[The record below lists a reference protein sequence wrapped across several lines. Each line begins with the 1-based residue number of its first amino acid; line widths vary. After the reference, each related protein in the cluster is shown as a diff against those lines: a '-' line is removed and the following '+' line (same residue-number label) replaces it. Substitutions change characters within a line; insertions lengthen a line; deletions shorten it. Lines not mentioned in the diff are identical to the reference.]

1 MKAKRLFS
9 VLLAITLVF
18 TLITGC
24 GNNGSNDSTE
34 GSDTLYLRLTS
45 PLQSTD
51 WQQVSNLDGNK
62 ITNIQVFEGLYGM
75 DEVSGGYYN
84 LLAKDIQV
92 SEDGKVYTISIVDA
106 TFQNGEPLTA
116 EDVVFSYNLAIANPK
131 YGYVTS
137 MIDKIEAKDEKTVVL
152 TLKYPYSAI
161 AHTFFTVKVISQ
173 KEYEEIQAAGE
184 TFGTKPHTAGT
195 GPYYITEYDVSAG
208 VKLAAYENY
217 WKGAP
222 AIKNVEYRVISD
234 DAAAVIAFENGELDY
249 LTDAPLA
256 EWSNIEKSAG
266 DRCQLVKAND
276 ITFMGINYKSESN
289 NSILANE
296 KVREAIFYAIN
307 KENIVQSSTSGL
319 GTVAYEYMVPEYV
332 ATSPKASDGGF
343 KTFDYNAEKCHQCLL
358 DAGFTEEEISQGIP
372 VGTILTY
379 PSDNSPK
386 GKAAVVIQDALKQ
399 NGMIAEVEI
408 REAAACSDDLY
419 GQHYDLCI
427 FSDSGNYD
435 YNNIRQQLH
444 SESIGLA
451 VVSYKDDKGT
461 FDWEYMENLID
472 KGVSATDTAERYKIY
487 TELWS
492 YAMDT
497 KTILPLYHSAVAT
510 AWSDRITVDK
520 INPTYYHLTDFSWAN

>member
-1 MKAKRLFS
+1 MKAKRFFS
-9 VLLAITLVF
+9 VLLAIMLVL

-24 GNNGSNDSTE
+24 GNNGSSDSTKE
-34 GSDTLYLRLTS
+34 SDTLHLRLTS

-51 WQQVSNLDGNK
+51 WQQVSNLDGSK
-62 ITNIQVFEGLYGM
+62 LINIQVFEGLYGM

-92 SEDGKVYTISIVDA
+92 SEDGKVYTISLVDA
-106 TFQNGEPLTA
+106 TFQNGEKMTA
-116 EDVVFSYNLAIANPK
+116 EDVVFSYNLAMANAK

-137 MIDKIEAKDEKTVVL
+137 MIDKIEAKDDKTVVL
-152 TLKYPYSAI
+152 TLKYAYSAI

-184 TFGTKPHTAGT
+184 TFGTKPHTAAT
-195 GPYYITEYDVSAG
+195 GPYYIAEYDVSAG

-217 WKGAP
+217 WNGAP
-222 AIKNVEYRVISD
+222 AIKNVEYRVITD
-234 DAAAVIAFENGELDY
+234 DAAAVIAFENGEIDY

-307 KENIVQSSTSGL
+307 KENIVQSSTNGL
-319 GTVAYEYMVPEYV
+319 GSVAYEYMVPEYV

-408 REAAACSDDLY
+408 RESAACSNDLY

-427 FSDSGNYD
+427 FSDSGNFD

-444 SESIGLA
+444 SESIGMA
-451 VVSYKDDKGT
+451 VVNYKDDKGT
-461 FDWEYMENLID
+461 FDWEYMEKLID
-472 KGVSATDTAERYKIY
+472 EGVSVTDTAERYKIY

-497 KTILPLYHSAVAT
+497 KTILPLYHSAVGI

>member
-1 MKAKRLFS
+1 MKTRKIFT
-9 VLLAITLVF
+9 LLIAITLV
-18 TLITGC
+18 LGIITGC
-24 GNNGSNDSTE
+24 GNNDAKASDD
-34 GSDTLYLRLTS
+34 DTLYLRLVS

-51 WQQVSNLDGNK
+51 WQQVSNLDSNN
-62 ITNIQVFEGLYGM
+62 ITNIQVFEGFYGM
-75 DEVSGGYYN
+75 DEVGGGYYD

-92 SEDGKVYTISIVDA
+92 SDDGKEYTVTLVDA
-106 TFQNGEPLTA
+106 TFQNGETLTA
-116 EDVVFSYNLAIANPK
+116 EDAVFSYNLAIANPK

-137 MIDKIEAKDEKTVVL
+137 MIDKIEAKDPKTVVL
-152 TLKYPYSAI
+152 TLKYPYAAI
-161 AHTFFTVKVISQ
+161 AHTFFTIKIISQ
-173 KEYEEIQAAGE
+173 KEYEEIEAAGE

-234 DAAAVIAFENGELDY
+234 DAAAVIAFENGEIDY
-249 LTDAPLA
+249 FANAPLA

-266 DRCQLVKAND
+266 DRCDLAKAND
-276 ITFMGINYKSESN
+276 ITFLGINYKSKSN
-289 NSILANE
+289 NSILAND

-319 GTVAYEYMVPEYV
+319 GSVAYEYMVPEYV
-332 ATSPKASDGGF
+332 ATSPKASDGEF
-343 KTFDYNAEKCHQCLL
+343 ATFDYDAEKCHQCLL
-358 DAGFTEEEISQGIP
+358 DAGFTEDEIAKGIN

-399 NGMIAEVEI
+399 NGMIANIEI

-419 GQHYDLCI
+419 GQNYDLCI

-444 SESIGLA
+444 SESVGLA
-451 VVSYKDDKGT
+451 VVNYKDDKGT
-461 FDWEYMENLID
+461 FDWKYMEDLID
-472 KGVSATDTAERYKIY
+472 EGVSTTDPVERYKIY
-487 TELWS
+487 TKLWS

-497 KTILPLYHSAVAT
+497 KTILPLYHSAVGI
-510 AWSDRITVDK
+510 AWSDRINVAK
-520 INPTYYHLTDFSWAN
+520 INPTYYHLTDFSWNK

>member
-9 VLLAITLVF
+9 VLLAIMLVLM
-18 TLITGC
+18 LITGC
-24 GNNGSNDSTE
+24 GNSGSSDSTE
-34 GSDTLYLRLTS
+34 ESDTLYLRLLS

-51 WQQVSNLDGNK
+51 WQQVSNLDGAK
-62 ITNIQVFEGLYGM
+62 ITQTQVFEGFYGM

-84 LLAKDIQV
+84 LLAKDIQT
-92 SEDGKVYTISIVDA
+92 SEDGKVYTISLVDA
-106 TFQNGEPLTA
+106 TFQNGEKMTA

-137 MIDKIEAKDEKTVVL
+137 MIDKIEAKDDNTVVL

-161 AHTFFTVKVISQ
+161 AHTFFTVKIISQ
-173 KEYEEIQAAGE
+173 KEYEEIQAAGD

-234 DAAAVIAFENGELDY
+234 DAAAVIAFENGEIDY

-256 EWSNIEKSAG
+256 EWSNIENSAG
-266 DRCQLVKAND
+266 DRCQLMKAND
-276 ITFMGINYKSESN
+276 ITFFGINYKSESN

-307 KENIVQSSTSGL
+307 KENIVQSSTNGL
-319 GTVAYEYMVPEYV
+319 GAVAYEYMVPEYV

-386 GKAAVVIQDALKQ
+386 GKAAVVIQAALKE
-399 NGMIAEVEI
+399 NGMIAEVEV
-408 REAAACSDDLY
+408 REAAACSDDFY
-419 GQHYDLCI
+419 GQKYDLCV
-427 FSDSGNYD
+427 FGDSGNYD

-461 FDWEYMENLID
+461 FDWEYMEKLID
-472 KGVSATDTAERYKIY
+472 EGVSTTDTAERYKIY

-497 KTILPLYHSAVAT
+497 KTILPLYHSAVGI

-520 INPTYYHLTDFSWAN
+520 INPTYYHLTDISWAN